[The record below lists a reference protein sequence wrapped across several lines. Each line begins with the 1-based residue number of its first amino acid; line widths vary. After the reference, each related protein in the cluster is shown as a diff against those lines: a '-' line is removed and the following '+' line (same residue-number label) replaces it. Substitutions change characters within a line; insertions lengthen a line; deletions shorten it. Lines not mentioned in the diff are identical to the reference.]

1 MDEQTY
7 DDRVRAKR
15 TLHFTAT
22 LVPVQNIRPRTP
34 FPSDRSAYSTFQ
46 SSNPSV
52 DRFSVSAVSC
62 SAANRSSALDSISTL
77 I

>member
-15 TLHFTAT
+15 TLDLTQTHDH
-22 LVPVQNIRPRTP
+22 VQNNRPRTP
-34 FPSDRSAYSTFQ
+34 LPSVGRVYSTFQ

-52 DRFSVSAVSC
+52 DRFSLSAVSC